1 MRFERFNLRLDTS
14 RIKINNVCWYS
25 LPNPDH
31 DVSNRCA
38 LFYWYQIYPWLCW
51 EMPKYTAPS
60 NASFCTVHT
69 SPDCAGKRSEF
80 PKIAFYPHSHCSRC
94 KKVTFCSI
102 RLMLGFACWKLLKVL
117 RRDSTLFRRKESEEF
132 DSFRA
137 MFVPDPRC
145 AIIKQIALQPT
156 PLALKFDFDIILY
169 IWKRPTE
176 YVIQPRVARNAP
188 RLRYA
193 TSHRRAAYGQL
204 PADQQIICCEISK
217 IAQNRATNP
226 TVSSSRL
233 VCSEWALIP

>member
-1 MRFERFNLRLDTS
+1 MLDTGG
-14 RIKINNVCWYS
+14 RNC
-25 LPNPDH
+25 P
-31 DVSNRCA
+31 
-38 LFYWYQIYPWLCW
+38 
-51 EMPKYTAPS
+51 APS

-69 SPDCAGKRSEF
+69 SPDCAGNRSEF

-145 AIIKQIALQPT
+145 AIIRTNCVATNTVSFK
-156 PLALKFDFDIILY
+156 
-169 IWKRPTE
+169 IWFRYYSIYLEAPTE

-188 RLRYA
+188 MNDYVMPRHTGVPHMDSCQLTSKLYAARYLKLLKIGLRIQPCQA
-193 TSHRRAAYGQL
+193 QDWFVPNERWSRSAFHVT
-204 PADQQIICCEISK
+204 K
-217 IAQNRATNP
+217 IAQSNTKQFYFRF
-226 TVSSSRL
+226 
-233 VCSEWALIP
+233 

>member
-1 MRFERFNLRLDTS
+1 MLDTGG
-14 RIKINNVCWYS
+14 RNC
-25 LPNPDH
+25 P
-31 DVSNRCA
+31 
-38 LFYWYQIYPWLCW
+38 
-51 EMPKYTAPS
+51 APS

-69 SPDCAGKRSEF
+69 SPDCAGNRSEF

-169 IWKRPTE
+169 IWKRR
-176 YVIQPRVARNAP
+176 Q
-188 RLRYA
+188 
-193 TSHRRAAYGQL
+193 SM
-204 PADQQIICCEISK
+204 
-217 IAQNRATNP
+217 
-226 TVSSSRL
+226 
-233 VCSEWALIP
+233 